1 MASPF
6 AAQTLTSRAVIR
18 LAGESPLDFLH
29 NLLTCQLAGVPE
41 RTWAYG
47 ALLSAQGKI
56 QHDVFVIH
64 DGGTVFVD
72 CAASQATGLLQRLK
86 LYRLRA
92 KIEIATDENLAVAV
106 GTNEGLAAPDPRLP
120 TMGLRALV
128 PKGSLPAGEGYDA
141 LRIANGLADSDAD
154 IGENQLFP
162 HEANFDL
169 LHGVSFTKGCYIG
182 QEVVSRMQHRG
193 TARNRILTVTGTAP
207 LPAKGSEIRSGETL
221 VGEMLSSKGNAGLA
235 LIRLDRLAEAAAPLL
250 TGAVTLS
257 VHKPDWMPLAITIPD
272 AAR

>member
-29 NLLTCQLAGVPE
+29 NLLTCQLAGLPE
-41 RTWAYG
+41 RSWAYG

-64 DGGTVFVD
+64 EGGTVFVD
-72 CAASQATGLLQRLK
+72 CAASQVNGLLQKLK

-92 KIEIATDENLAVAV
+92 KIEITADESLAVAV

-120 TMGLRALV
+120 AMGRRALV
-128 PKGSLPAGEGYDA
+128 PKGSLPTGEGYDA
-141 LRIANGLADSDAD
+141 HRIANGLADSDAD
-154 IGENQLFP
+154 IGENQFFP

-169 LHGVSFTKGCYIG
+169 LRGVSFSKGCYIG

-193 TARNRILTVTGTAP
+193 TARYRILPVRGTAS
-207 LPAKGSEIRSGETL
+207 LPVKGSEIRSGETL
-221 VGEMLSSKGNAGLA
+221 VGEMLSSEGNAGLA
-235 LIRLDRLAEAAAPLL
+235 LIRLDRLAESTAPLL
-250 TGAVTLS
+250 TDAVTLS
-257 VHKPDWMPLAITIPD
+257 VHKPDWMTLAITIPD